1 MFYKR
6 RLLAPGPTPVLE
18 EALLA
23 SAKPMIHHRTEE
35 FNAVLKEVFEQL
47 KVVFLTKSPVLMFT
61 SSGTGAMEGSVANL
75 CRTDRPVLVIR
86 GGKFGE
92 RWAEISKAYG
102 VPTDVIDVPWGQAV
116 DPAAVESHL
125 KKKPETTAVFT
136 TLSETSTCVAHP
148 IRELGAITSKT
159 DAVLVVDGISGL
171 GGQECRTDDWKVDVV
186 VAGSQKALMIPPG
199 LAFASVSDKAWKKVK
214 ESNLPK
220 FYFSFEKHHKNIAK
234 DTTPY
239 TPAVSLIFALKAA
252 LDRMVAE
259 GMDAIFARH
268 KRLGESV
275 RAGVQ
280 GMGLTVYSKNPVD
293 VATAVDV
300 PAGVDGGKLK
310 KLFETDFGITVAGG
324 QDSIKGKV
332 VRIAHMGYMDPF
344 DALAALAALGM
355 GLAKLGHRADIGAG
369 VAAALKKIQEG
380 A

>member
-18 EALLA
+18 DALLA
-23 SAKPMIHHRTEE
+23 SAMPMIHHRTEE
-35 FNAVLKEVFEQL
+35 FNAVLKRVFQQL
-47 KVVFLTKSPVLMFT
+47 KEVFLTKSPVLLFT
-61 SSGTGAMEGSVANL
+61 SSGTGAMEASVANL

-92 RWAEISKAYG
+92 RWGDITKVYG
-102 VPTDVIDVPWGQAV
+102 VPTDVIDVPWGEAV
-116 DPAAVESHL
+116 DPALVEKHL
-125 KKKPETTAVFT
+125 KAKPETTAVFT

-148 IRELGAITSKT
+148 IKELGAITSKT
-159 DAVLVVDGISGL
+159 DTVLVVDGISGL
-171 GGQECRTDDWKVDVV
+171 GGQECRTDEWHVDVV

-199 LAFASVSDKAWKKVK
+199 LAMASVSDKAWKKTK

-220 FYFSFEKHHKNIAK
+220 YYFSFDKHFKNIEK

-252 LDRMVAE
+252 LDRMTAE
-259 GMDAIFARH
+259 GMDKIFARH
-268 KRLGESV
+268 KKLGEAM
-275 RAGVQ
+275 RAGVA
-280 GMGLTVYSKNPVD
+280 GMGLTCFAKSPVD
-293 VATAVDV
+293 VATAVNV

-310 KLFETDFGITVAGG
+310 KMFETDFGITVAGG

-344 DALAALAALGM
+344 DGLAALAALGM
-355 GLAKLGHRADIGAG
+355 GLGKLGHKVDIGAG
-369 VAAALKKIQEG
+369 LAAATSKIQG

>member
-35 FNAVLKEVFEQL
+35 FNAVLKGVFEQL
-47 KVVFLTKSPVLMFT
+47 KTVFLTKSPVLLFT
-61 SSGTGAMEGSVANL
+61 SSGTGAMEASIANL
-75 CRTDRPVLVIR
+75 CRTDKPILVIR

-92 RWAEISKAYG
+92 RWAEISKVYG
-102 VPTDVIDVPWGQAV
+102 VPTDVIDVPWGEAV
-116 DPAAVESHL
+116 DPALVEKHL
-125 KKKPETTAVFT
+125 KQKPETTAVFT

-148 IRELGAITSKT
+148 IKALGAITAKT

-171 GGQECRTDDWKVDVV
+171 GGQECRTDDWHVDVV

-199 LAFASVSDKAWKKVK
+199 LAMASVSDKAWKKAK

-220 FYFSFEKHHKNIAK
+220 FYFSFEKHRKNIEK

-239 TPAVSLIFALKAA
+239 TPAVSLIFALKVA
-252 LDRMVAE
+252 LNQMVAE
-259 GMDAIFARH
+259 GMDSIFARH
-268 KRLGESV
+268 KRMGEAM

-280 GMGLTVYSKNPVD
+280 AMGLTVFSKHPVD
-293 VATAVDV
+293 VATAVNV
-300 PAGVDGGKLK
+300 PSGVDGGKLK
-310 KLFETDFGITVAGG
+310 KMFDSDYGITVAGG
-324 QDSIKGKV
+324 QDAIKGKV

-344 DALAALAALGM
+344 DTLASLAALGM
-355 GLAKLGHRADIGAG
+355 GLNKLGHKTDIGAG
-369 VAAALKKIQEG
+369 VSAAIRIIQEG
-380 A
+380 